1 MLPRVDAHIGTRMR
15 LRVRARD
22 VMVATERPRGVSALN
37 IMPGVIGVVS
47 IGGQD
52 AYVAIDCGGDRIM
65 ARDGD
70 FDAIICDLRMPDMDG
85 HSFYQWVSATK
96 PLLADRVVFITG
108 DALSSRASDLVLT
121 GRQVLEKPLRPAEIL
136 AALSALHPE
145 R

>member
-1 MLPRVDAHIGTRMR
+1 MVFVHADHAKVDPTGALHAFCHAVPGAYHLMGVVLSAGGA
-15 LRVRARD
+15 LRWFRD
-22 VMVATERPRGVSALN
+22 VVAA
-37 IMPGVIGVVS
+37 
-47 IGGQD
+47 
-52 AYVAIDCGGDRIM
+52 
-65 ARDGD
+65 DGD